1 MERIKM
7 PKRKKGRKKG
17 SKSSNVQIKHK
28 KSNVDKGIKTG
39 GTEKLEKG
47 MRRSTY
53 Y

>member
-1 MERIKM
+1 M

-17 SKSSNVQIKHK
+17 SGKTKTDVGVKYNRNIKA
-28 KSNVDKGIKTG
+28 DKGIKKG
-39 GTEKLEKG
+39 NSEHLEKG